1 MVMMKKIGITILI
14 FSMIMGINLVPQSSY
29 AENSINVSI
38 VNPPKVYASD
48 SETSQSNYVYRFYI
62 QTDVLA
68 VAKLQLK
75 GRTIF
80 SQTLLKSQ
88 WVEVTLDDLGVGEHT
103 LDITLTYNI
112 NGEEYTDSR
121 SVIVYVTSNKAI
133 IPSDVDIP
141 DTGYVQIGNVI
152 YDRSSLILTVAIV
165 IVLCVFPLHYFSN
178 YTKRRYIKK

>member
-1 MVMMKKIGITILI
+1 M
-14 FSMIMGINLVPQSSY
+14 
-29 AENSINVSI
+29 
-38 VNPPKVYASD
+38 
-48 SETSQSNYVYRFYI
+48 
-62 QTDVLA
+62 
-68 VAKLQLK
+68 
-75 GRTIF
+75 
-80 SQTLLKSQ
+80 
-88 WVEVTLDDLGVGEHT
+88 EHT

-165 IVLCVFPLHYFSN
+165 IVLCLSLTLFFKLYKKTIYKKIKPLKDQKSGFIFKKDYFSRASRTSISMRFFCLAN
-178 YTKRRYIKK
+178 ELL